1 MQEIVLEEEV
11 QVGVVV
17 LLQLVD
23 LTLQELLRL
32 LDDLVELV

>member
-17 LLQLVD
+17 LLQLVY
-23 LTLQELLRL
+23 LALQELLRL

>member
-1 MQEIVLEEEV
+1 MQEVVPEEEV

-23 LTLQELLRL
+23 LALQELLRL

>member
-23 LTLQELLRL
+23 LALQELLRL